1 MNTSNINNF
10 INVKNDILKCF
21 ANAVPQAMDVSVTV
35 ARIYGWR
42 NERSEFIIKN
52 ILNYKAMLN
61 KMVVNVFIILIKV
74 Y

>member
-1 MNTSNINNF
+1 MNISNINNF

-61 KMVVNVFIILIKV
+61 KMAVNVFIILIKV

>member
-1 MNTSNINNF
+1 MNISIINNL
-10 INVKNDILKCF
+10 INLKNDILKCF

>member
-1 MNTSNINNF
+1 MWYSKVI
-10 INVKNDILKCF
+10 
-21 ANAVPQAMDVSVTV
+21 
-35 ARIYGWR
+35 
-42 NERSEFIIKN
+42 IIKN

>member
-1 MNTSNINNF
+1 MNISNINNF
-10 INVKNDILKCF
+10 INVKNDILKCV

>member
-1 MNTSNINNF
+1 MNISNINNF

>member
-1 MNTSNINNF
+1 MNISNINNF
-10 INVKNDILKCF
+10 IHVKNDILKCF

>member
-1 MNTSNINNF
+1 MNISNINNF

-21 ANAVPQAMDVSVTV
+21 ANSVPQAMDVSVTV

>member
-1 MNTSNINNF
+1 MNISNINNF
-10 INVKNDILKCF
+10 INVKNNILKCF

>member
-1 MNTSNINNF
+1 MNINNINNF

>member
-1 MNTSNINNF
+1 MNISNINNF

-35 ARIYGWR
+35 VRIYGWR

>member
-1 MNTSNINNF
+1 MNISNINNF
-10 INVKNDILKCF
+10 INVKNNILKCF
-21 ANAVPQAMDVSVTV
+21 VHEVAQATDVSVTV

>member
-1 MNTSNINNF
+1 MNISNINNF
-10 INVKNDILKCF
+10 INVKNDILKCL

>member
-1 MNTSNINNF
+1 MNISNINNF

-21 ANAVPQAMDVSVTV
+21 ANAVTQAMDVSVTV

>member
-1 MNTSNINNF
+1 MNISNINNF

-21 ANAVPQAMDVSVTV
+21 ANAVPQAMDVYVTV

>member
-1 MNTSNINNF
+1 MNISNINNF
-10 INVKNDILKCF
+10 RNVKNDILKCF

>member
-1 MNTSNINNF
+1 MNISNINNF

-42 NERSEFIIKN
+42 NERSEFISKN

>member
-1 MNTSNINNF
+1 MNISNINNF

-52 ILNYKAMLN
+52 ILNYKGMLN

>member
-1 MNTSNINNF
+1 MNMSNINNF